1 MDSISGHL
9 YNSCFKNPNINF
21 IVDTDQYSTDFMK
34 CLRHASEKADV
45 ILESYEAQYNE
56 QGGSQRERVAV
67 LDAAVLGGL
76 DGRADQ
82 AFSQIHHLYSASE
95 DFSLNLGDI
104 YLLADRSIIF
114 LLQKGMNII
123 QTPVK
128 PGYLTENV
136 GIIPV
141 GRPSIIT
148 TKGLEWDVTDWSTE
162 FGTQISTSNHIK
174 AKTVR
179 VKTTERVLFTVEL
192 AEMEDLATSEMSEK
206 RNKIGEKGGEYLEG
220 KEKADEMD
228 NTASSKK
235 SEKEIEKE
243 EFEPQSKKRKIA

>member
-1 MDSISGHL
+1 
-9 YNSCFKNPNINF
+9 
-21 IVDTDQYSTDFMK
+21 MK
-34 CLRHASEKADV
+34 CLRHASEKTDV
-45 ILESYEAQYNE
+45 ILDSYEAQYNE
-56 QGGSQRERVAV
+56 QGASQRERVTA
-67 LDAAVLGGL
+67 LDVAVLGGL
-76 DGRADQ
+76 GGRADQ

-104 YLLADRSIIF
+104 YLLADRSIMF

-128 PGYLTENV
+128 PGFLTENV
-136 GIIPV
+136 GIIPI

-179 VKTTERVLFTVEL
+179 VKTTERVLFTAEL
-192 AEMEDLATSEMSEK
+192 AEMEDLATSDLSE
-206 RNKIGEKGGEYLEG
+206 RNYESIEKEWEDSEG
-220 KEKADEMD
+220 KEKVEEKD
-228 NTASSKK
+228 NTSSGKK
-235 SEKEIEKE
+235 GEKEVENE
-243 EFEPQSKKRKIA
+243 ESERQSKKRKFA